1 MHRAKRRHGDWVLYP
16 AYRVMDLLKRRKK
29 VDLLNTVMG
38 YADALPAWLVAIT
51 ALVTAA
57 NAVTVLTPTKHD
69 DVVLGKI
76 LGVLNFLS
84 MNFGRNRNADDNA

>member
-1 MHRAKRRHGDWVLYP
+1 
-16 AYRVMDLLKRRKK
+16 MDLLKRRKK

>member
-1 MHRAKRRHGDWVLYP
+1 
-16 AYRVMDLLKRRKK
+16 